1 MSKRELKKFL
11 KNFDNNGLTKIILDT
26 YSKNKDAKEYL
37 DYLVEPTEQEQFLKA
52 KKIIKNEYF
61 HEKPYLIK
69 ARLSVVKKSYFG
81 F

>member
-1 MSKRELKKFL
+1 MSKRDLKKYL

-37 DYLVEPTEQEQFLKA
+37 DYLVEPTEKEQFLKA

-61 HEKPYLIK
+61 HEQTHLTK
-69 ARLSVVKKSYFG
+69 ARLSVVKKSYF
-81 F
+81 